1 MLSSRSHELRNRTAP
16 VRHDDRFPMQTINDD
31 LSATEFAAVARVLAQ
46 AAVALDLVA
55 PGFRT
60 PPRIVGVDRTLRRFA
75 PTLGGPTVSH
85 STSGARPG
93 GVVSV
98 VIKGRPLAAVVADMI
113 EGVVV
118 LNQLSPAESAH
129 VRAALWR
136 ALDAMSTARDVA

>member
-1 MLSSRSHELRNRTAP
+1 MSSLRSLASRNRTAP
-16 VRHDDRFPMQTINDD
+16 LRHDDRFPMQTTHND
-31 LSATEFAAVARVLAQ
+31 LNATEFATVARVLAQ

-60 PPRIVGVDRTLRRFA
+60 PPRIVGVDRTLRRFMA
-75 PTLGGPTVSH
+75 PHADSAAPH
-85 STSGARPG
+85 SAFAPRDG

-118 LNQLSPAESAH
+118 LNQLSPAASAH
-129 VRAALWR
+129 ARAVLWR
-136 ALDAMSTARDVA
+136 ALDAARTARDVA